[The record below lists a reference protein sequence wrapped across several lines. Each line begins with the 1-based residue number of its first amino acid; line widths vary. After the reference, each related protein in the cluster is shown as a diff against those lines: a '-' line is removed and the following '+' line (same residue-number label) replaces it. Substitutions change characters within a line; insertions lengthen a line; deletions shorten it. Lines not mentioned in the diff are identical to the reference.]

1 MSAVAE
7 PAARPRI
14 FYGWWIVAGAVVGY
28 FVSVGAGVGSAGIF
42 LTPMTDDLGWS
53 VGAFTLAVTGT
64 NVVTGLA
71 GVWIGPLVDRHGA
84 RPLMLVGTVVL
95 SGSLLLIS
103 GVTELWQFFVLQS
116 VGVGIGVSLVGP
128 LVLNITMS
136 KWFVLRRGW
145 AIALG
150 STGISFASMLIPL
163 VLTRVVD
170 EMGWRDGYVILGVV
184 ALLLSIPVALI
195 MRRQPE
201 DYGQLP
207 DGQRTDGT
215 GTSQH
220 DQDTIALDRLNS
232 YTRQEAV
239 RTRALWLLTLSFGCF
254 GAGSFAV
261 LIHGIPFVTDAGF
274 TRGEAALAAAV
285 AGVAN
290 LLAKFLW
297 GWTLAR
303 YQVRTLWGASFG
315 GMIAGLV
322 LMLLAG
328 EIDQLALMPAA
339 FFVWGLGFGGGVPLG
354 EFIWAKYF
362 GRVHIGA
369 VRSIGLPVGI
379 AFGAAGPLAVSLLFD
394 ASATYLWAWVMLIAI
409 YAVGAAAVL
418 VSREPPPKVT
428 SLIDVAPAAPLV
440 TEPAADAQT

>member
-1 MSAVAE
+1 MT
-7 PAARPRI
+7 AAARPTGRPRI

-28 FVSVGAGVGSAGIF
+28 FVSVAAGVGSAGVF
-42 LTPMTDDLGWS
+42 LRPMVDDRGWS

-64 NVVTGLA
+64 NIVSGLV
-71 GVWIGPLVDRHGA
+71 GVFVGPLVDRHGA
-84 RPLMLVGTVVL
+84 RPLMLVGAAAL

-103 GVTELWQFFVLQS
+103 RVTELWQFFVLQS
-116 VGVGIGVSLVGP
+116 VGVGLGVAFVGP

-150 STGISFASMLIPL
+150 STGISFASMTVPL

-170 EMGWRDGYVILGVV
+170 RWGWRDGYVLLAAG
-184 ALLLSIPVALI
+184 ALALSIPVALL

-207 DGQRTDGT
+207 DGRRSDGV
-215 GTSQH
+215 GTSQRDH
-220 DQDTIALDRLNS
+220 DAITLDRLNS
-232 YTRQEAV
+232 YTRHEAV

-254 GAGSFAV
+254 GGAAFGV

-274 TRGEAALAAAV
+274 TRGEAALAASV

-297 GWTLAR
+297 GYTLAR
-303 YQVRTLWGASFG
+303 FRVRALWGASFG
-315 GMIAGLV
+315 GMVAGV
-322 LMLLAG
+322 LMMLLAG
-328 EIDQLALMPAA
+328 ELDVLPLMLAA

-369 VRSIGLPVGI
+369 VRSIGMPVGLV
-379 AFGAAGPLAVSLLFD
+379 FGAAGPLAVSLLFD
-394 ASATYLWAWVMLIAI
+394 ATGTYTWAWLMLAVA
-409 YAVGAAAVL
+409 YVVGAAAVL
-418 VSREPPPKVT
+418 ISREPPPKVA
-428 SLIDVAPAAPLV
+428 SLAGVETQLTLAA
-440 TEPAADAQT
+440 EAAAD

>member
-1 MSAVAE
+1 MGVT
-7 PAARPRI
+7 AATLRRRRPV

-28 FVSVGAGVGSAGIF
+28 FVSVAAGVGSAGIF
-42 LTPMTDDLGWS
+42 LRPIVDDLGWS
-53 VGAFTLAVTGT
+53 VGSFTLAVTGT
-64 NVVTGLA
+64 NVVSGIA
-71 GVWIGPLVDRHGA
+71 GVFVGPVVDRHGA
-84 RPLMLVGTVVL
+84 RPLMLVGAAIL

-103 GVTELWQFFVLQS
+103 HVTELWQFFALQS
-116 VGVGIGVSLVGP
+116 VGVGLGVAFMGP

-150 STGISFASMLIPL
+150 STGISFASMSIPL

-170 EMGWRDGYVILGVV
+170 QLGWRDGYVVLAVG
-184 ALLLSIPVALI
+184 ALALSLPVAFI

-201 DYGQLP
+201 DYGLLP

-215 GTSQH
+215 ATSQR
-220 DQDTIALDRLNS
+220 DQEAITLDRLNS
-232 YTRQEAV
+232 YTRQEAL

-274 TRGEAALAAAV
+274 ARSEAALAASI

-290 LLAKFLW
+290 LLAKFMW
-297 GWTLAR
+297 GYTLAR
-303 YQVRTLWGASFG
+303 FQVRTLWTASFG
-315 GMIAGLV
+315 GMIVGAS

-328 EIDQLALMPAA
+328 EIDSLALMLAA

-369 VRSIGLPVGI
+369 VRSIGMPIGI
-379 AFGAAGPLAVSLLFD
+379 AFGAGGPLAVSVLFD
-394 ASATYLWAWVMLIAI
+394 ASGTYLWAWVLLMAT
-409 YAVGAAAVL
+409 YAVGALAVFI
-418 VSREPPPKVT
+418 SREPPPTVG
-428 SLIDVAPAAPLV
+428 SAAEVAPPLAVPGELV
-440 TEPAADAQT
+440 TE